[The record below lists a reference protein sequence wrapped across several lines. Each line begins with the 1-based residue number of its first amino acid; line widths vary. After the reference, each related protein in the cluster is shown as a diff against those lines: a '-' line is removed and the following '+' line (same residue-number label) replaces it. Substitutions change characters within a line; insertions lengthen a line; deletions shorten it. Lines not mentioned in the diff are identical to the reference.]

1 MIISA
6 SRRTDIPALYSD
18 WLLNRLREGSVL
30 VPHPR
35 NVGRY
40 SHVLLNP
47 EVVDCIVFWTKN
59 HGPML
64 NKLDIIEKMGYPF
77 YFQYTLTPYDGQ
89 IERNLPPKPEL
100 VDIFKR
106 LSQRLGS
113 NRVVWRYDP
122 VITSSSLDV
131 QYHLDSFEKMA
142 SMLEGSTHRCIF
154 SFVDL
159 YPRVR
164 PSLMPITDQELSE
177 SDMHLIA
184 EGFSRIARKHQMS
197 LSTCSEPID
206 LSLYGIT
213 HASCIDK
220 KLIEEIIGCP
230 IKVKKDAGQRP
241 GCGCVESIDIGSY
254 GCCSHSCIYCY
265 GGFGLKTAQ
274 KNIAQHDPA
283 SPLLIGQPDEAAI
296 IITSPVTE
304 IRDFERVPES
314 IDTSY

>member
-6 SRRTDIPALYSD
+6 SRRTDIPAFYSD
-18 WLLNRLREGSVL
+18 WLLNRLRDGSVL

-35 NVGRY
+35 IIGRY
-40 SHVLLNP
+40 SHVHLNP

-59 HGPML
+59 PGPML
-64 NKLDIIEKMGYPF
+64 NKLDIIGRMGYPF

-100 VDIFKR
+100 VDVFKR
-106 LSQRLGS
+106 LSQKLGP

-122 VITSSSLDV
+122 VITSNSLDI

-142 SMLEGSTHRCIF
+142 SMLEGCTNHCIF

-159 YPRVR
+159 YQRVR
-164 PSLMPITDQELSE
+164 PRLMPITDQEVSE
-177 SDMHLIA
+177 ADMHLIA
-184 EGFSRIARKHQMS
+184 EGFSKIARDHQMR
-197 LSTCSEPID
+197 LSTCSESID

-220 KLIEEIIGCP
+220 KLIEEIIGSP

-241 GCGCVESIDIGSY
+241 GCGCVESIDIGTY
-254 GCCSHSCIYCY
+254 GSCSNECVYCY
-265 GGFGLKTAQ
+265 GFSGSKTAQ
-274 KNIAQHDPA
+274 KNIACHDPA
-283 SPLLIGQPDEAAI
+283 SPLLIGQPDKAAI
-296 IITSPVTE
+296 IS
-304 IRDFERVPES
+304 EREVKS
-314 IDTSY
+314 LKDMQTTLFD